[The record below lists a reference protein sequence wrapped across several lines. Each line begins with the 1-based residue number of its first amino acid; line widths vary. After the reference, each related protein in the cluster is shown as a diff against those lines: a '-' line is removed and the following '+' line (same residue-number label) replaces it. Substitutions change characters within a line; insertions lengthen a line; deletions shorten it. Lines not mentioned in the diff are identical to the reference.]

1 MALSYNSLGIIT
13 LLLSTVIAITA
24 NRFVRIQYI
33 ISGLFFSASVLCC
46 PYLAIVYFLFSLIVL
61 ISYIKK
67 QMYTVNGR
75 YTIGSL
81 WLYTT
86 FGIIISSVFFLIF
99 VFSRITFNDLL
110 RVFPLILDDPEHPK
124 MSLITKSAE
133 YFRAVFDRYFAVL
146 FLCISISF
154 AVGKIKRTLKPIC
167 FIICIVLTS
176 SYILF
181 VCVQTMY
188 LNFVMFPICLL
199 GLYCTL
205 NSNSKEI
212 KKIFYFIYLP
222 GIIYSFCLHLSSNQ
236 QIFAISSAST
246 VAAVAAAIII
256 FLYYKE
262 LNFSYIE
269 KESILRLVSAI
280 FVSYLFI
287 IQISA
292 ELFLRYNNVFLEPG
306 SVDAQTVCINSGL
319 ERGILVTKERANIY
333 NDSLTEMSIIKN
345 TGYQKVLFLS
355 ENTWLYLLCE
365 KEMATY
371 SAWLSGVNDFSIN
384 RLDSYYEICTDKKPD
399 LIYVEAR
406 YSKYMQHFIAKG
418 YKCDIT
424 TKGNYILVK

>member
-133 YFRAVFDRYFAVL
+133 YFRAVFDKYFAVL

-154 AVGKIKRTLKPIC
+154 AVGKMKRTLKPIC

-212 KKIFYFIYLP
+212 KKIFNFIYLP

-256 FLYYKE
+256 FLYYKRIKFQ
-262 LNFSYIE
+262 LYRKRKYTKIGFRDFCIVFIYYSDFRRVIF
-269 KESILRLVSAI
+269 AI
-280 FVSYLFI
+280 
-287 IQISA
+287 
-292 ELFLRYNNVFLEPG
+292 
-306 SVDAQTVCINSGL
+306 
-319 ERGILVTKERANIY
+319 
-333 NDSLTEMSIIKN
+333 
-345 TGYQKVLFLS
+345 
-355 ENTWLYLLCE
+355 
-365 KEMATY
+365 
-371 SAWLSGVNDFSIN
+371 
-384 RLDSYYEICTDKKPD
+384 
-399 LIYVEAR
+399 
-406 YSKYMQHFIAKG
+406 
-418 YKCDIT
+418 
-424 TKGNYILVK
+424 